1 MRGEEEDP
9 KADTEER
16 NWSFKQKASSL
27 LQAGWTWI
35 KNKGRKL
42 KPTLGKLNDDN
53 YDKTVITNINMI
65 RSRNVQKTM
74 KKQEHEIWT
83 RPELTQELTWW
94 EGKQST

>member
-1 MRGEEEDP
+1 MRREEEDP

-42 KPTLGKLNDDN
+42 KPTLGKLKNDN

-65 RSRNVQKTM
+65 QSRNVQKTM
-74 KKQEHEIWT
+74 KKQEHEAWK
-83 RPELTQELTWW
+83 RPELNHAGRGTDMV
-94 EGKQST
+94 GG